1 MDVAQ
6 ALQELTELSAQV
18 ERAVVLDAGGSL
30 LGSTHVGEGA
40 AERLAD
46 AARELTDAAAELHA
60 SEGVIRVEVE
70 LADGALFVLREG
82 GLSIAAVTGPSPTAG
97 LVAYDLRTCL
107 HAIDEKPKRSRRR
120 PSSKPKEEASE

>member
-1 MDVAQ
+1 MDVMQ

-30 LGSTHVGEGA
+30 LGSTLVDQGA
-40 AERLAD
+40 AEKLAG

-60 SEGVIRVEVE
+60 SDRVVRVEVE
-70 LADGALFVLREG
+70 LADGAVFVLREG
-82 GLSIAAVTGPSPTAG
+82 GLTIAAVTGPSPTGG

-107 HAIDEKPKRSRRR
+107 QAIDRKPKRTRRR
-120 PSSKPKEEASE
+120 ASSKPKEEAGE